1 MGGITW
7 RRVMDKESIKILI
20 GAIAFSLCLAFS
32 GGWKLGVSET
42 QDIAAQTECARYHPD
57 TGKFEWLGE
66 E

>member
-1 MGGITW
+1 
-7 RRVMDKESIKILI
+7 MDEENTIILI
-20 GAIAFSLCLAFS
+20 AAVFFSIFLSVF
-32 GGWKLGVSET
+32 GGWYLGLGHT

>member
-1 MGGITW
+1 
-7 RRVMDKESIKILI
+7 MDEESIKILI
-20 GAIAFSLCLAFS
+20 GAIAFSLCLALI
-32 GGWKLGVSET
+32 GGWYLGLGHT